1 MPFLV
6 TPIDTQMLNGKSIMS
21 AMTSALTPKKV
32 FFRRTALRRMPQN
45 TEKNL

>member
-21 AMTSALTPKKV
+21 AMTSALTPKV